1 MTDSTVTRRRVIAMG
16 SVGVAGAAGLAAC
29 SSDSGGS
36 TTPDS
41 TGGSE
46 GSAATPGS
54 TGATGGVSSGTKL
67 AKLSDVPVG
76 EAIVLDA
83 SGQKILLAQPKEGE
97 AVAYSAIC
105 THQGC
110 TIGGGAQAKCPC
122 HGSVFDISTGK
133 PTNGPAT
140 KALPAVAVS
149 VNENGEVVLGD

>member
-16 SVGVAGAAGLAAC
+16 SVGAIGAAGLAAC

-36 TTPDS
+36 ATDS

-46 GSAATPGS
+46 GSATGS
-54 TGATGGVSSGTKL
+54 ATGQAPSGLKL
-67 AKLSDVPVG
+67 AKLTDVPVG
-76 EAIVLDA
+76 TAIVLDA
-83 SGQKILLAQPKEGE
+83 SGQKILLAQPKEGQ

-110 TIGGGAQAKCPC
+110 TVAGGAQAKCPC
-122 HGSVFDISTGK
+122 HGSMFDIATGK